1 MQNIDKIAIGAAVVL
16 LLGGFASSAFIG
28 DQGDEISD
36 AITDATGKI
45 QLTQARQSVGNQAA
59 PEVENEVK
67 KAFSFQGETKIPE
80 WVFYRRPA
88 RLELFRTAV
97 ILPPEL
103 APGWI
108 AKVEVVRDGSSK
120 STLHRV
126 SGRHGIFE
134 RADVVSCNLEMSE
147 GGSEWAKV
155 STFSSVQTGAEF
167 VVEFDSGLE
176 TGKSYSYRVTMRARS
191 TSSVSFA
198 SGTDRVT
205 SGPSAAVLYPA
216 NSIWR
221 VSGAQ
226 IGKLD
231 GGGNFVPGR
240 VTVQNTVW
248 DWASGG
254 TKRNTKIITESPQGT
269 PGAELFG
276 TGYRLERIQDTAD
289 GRTVVLK
296 DSAGKRMYLKNNGD
310 PQPLDPSDWVN
321 TDADPAEEPVGDETS
336 ADDIEEDSGDPLPV
350 KPARPRPSGGG
361 GLFGGGDD

>member
-16 LLGGFASSAFIG
+16 LLGGFASSAFIEDKG
-28 DQGDEISD
+28 AKFSD
-36 AITDATGKI
+36 AISTATGEI
-45 QLTQARQSVGNQAA
+45 QSTQAKQSVVDQAA

-108 AKVEVVRDGSSK
+108 AKVEVIREGSSK

-147 GGSEWAKV
+147 GGSVWSKV
-155 STFSSVQTGAEF
+155 LTFSSVQTAAGFVAE
-167 VVEFDSGLE
+167 VDSGLE
-176 TGKSYSYRVTMRARS
+176 TGKSYSYRITMRARS
-191 TSSVSFA
+191 TSSVPFA
-198 SGTDRVT
+198 SGTDVVT
-205 SGPSAAVLYPA
+205 SGPSAAVLFPA

-231 GGGNFVPGR
+231 GGGNYVPGR

-269 PGAELFG
+269 EGKELFG

-296 DSAGKRMYLKNNGD
+296 NSAGKRMYLKNNAD
-310 PQPLDPSDWVN
+310 PQPLDPSDWFN
-321 TDADPAEEPVGDETS
+321 TDADPAEEPIGDETS
-336 ADDIEEDSGDPLPV
+336 AEDSEDDSSDPPPA

-361 GLFGGGDD
+361 LFGGGDD